1 VRAITW
7 PDALFACGKLDP
19 GIKTWRWAGVCGE
32 KQSSDTDT
40 AEVKSKVIRVMA
52 SPKVSSEME
61 PRWYDDQLW
70 QRNRNKAFH
79 ELAGTP

>member
-19 GIKTWRWAGVCGE
+19 GIKTWRCACVCGE

-40 AEVKSKVIRVMA
+40 AEVKSKVSRVMA
-52 SPKVSSEME
+52 SPKVSCEME

-70 QRNRNKAFH
+70 QAQSKQSF
-79 ELAGTP
+79 P

>member
-19 GIKTWRWAGVCGE
+19 GINTWRWACVCDE

-40 AEVKSKVIRVMA
+40 AEVKSKVSRVMA
-52 SPKVSSEME
+52 SPEVSCEME
-61 PRWYDDQLW
+61 
-70 QRNRNKAFH
+70 QRGMTIN
-79 ELAGTP
+79 